1 MQDRNFVAMLLA
13 LFAGAAAAAG
23 VGYSEY
29 DDYVLPHDLTP
40 FGPLPTAQDANGV
53 YPYVSYAETSRRP
66 SLRKYHFVVLENP
79 QLKVTVSPDLGG
91 KVISMIHK
99 GSGREVLYV
108 PDVIRQTRIL
118 PRFYF
123 VAGGIEVSFPI
134 AHSPSQNERI
144 LYEIRKTPDRVYV
157 TCGGRGGAL

>member
-1 MQDRNFVAMLLA
+1 MQARIFLSILLT
-13 LFAGAAAAAG
+13 LCAGTVAAAG
-23 VGYSEY
+23 VSYSEY
-29 DDYVLPHDLTP
+29 DDYVLTHDLTA

-99 GSGREVLYV
+99 ASGREVLYV

-134 AHSPSQNERI
+134 SHSPSQNEKI
-144 LYEIRKTPDRVYV
+144 LHEIRASGDRVYL
-157 TCGGRGGAL
+157 TCGERELR